1 MGSVSLRFCGG
12 VPTVTAFQLSPHAF
26 FAFVWKFQSFR
37 KMYEP
42 LNEIYDASLSFIK
55 VINAGRSFYVNNVN
69 GHVQSRVVY
78 FLMNI
83 HLLPRSI
90 YLTRVR
96 FFLTIENQF
105 SSAFWVFVDHDR
117 DLPRFNF
124 AIPALILRCRELN
137 PPSLVLYHDS
147 FKKKERRLYFLSSSS
162 RLETCE
168 IFVNCCYK

>member
-1 MGSVSLRFCGG
+1 
-12 VPTVTAFQLSPHAF
+12 
-26 FAFVWKFQSFR
+26 
-37 KMYEP
+37 MYEP

-105 SSAFWVFVDHDR
+105 SSAF
-117 DLPRFNF
+117 
-124 AIPALILRCRELN
+124 
-137 PPSLVLYHDS
+137 
-147 FKKKERRLYFLSSSS
+147 
-162 RLETCE
+162 
-168 IFVNCCYK
+168 